1 MIKIYY
7 NSSNHSSQKAIKWFE
22 AKGLEVSI
30 KKIKQISKEDL
41 VYILFLSNNGF
52 EDIYKRNVRIYF
64 KKHME
69 KMDKMDFNDTV
80 DFILKH
86 TELLKTPIL
95 IDKNKLMIG
104 FNAEEIRK
112 FIPKN
117 HRKYREWI

>member
-7 NSSNHSSQKAIKWFE
+7 NSSNHSSQKAIKWLE
-22 AKGLEVSI
+22 SKGLEVSI

-52 EDIYKRNVRIYF
+52 EDIYKRNVRINF
-64 KKHME
+64 KKHMK

-112 FIPKN
+112 FIPQK
-117 HRKYREWI
+117 RRRYRDKI

>member
-52 EDIYKRNVRIYF
+52 EDIYKRNVRINF

-112 FIPKN
+112 FIPQK
-117 HRKYREWI
+117 RRRYRDKI

>member
-1 MIKIYY
+1 
-7 NSSNHSSQKAIKWFE
+7 
-22 AKGLEVSI
+22 
-30 KKIKQISKEDL
+30 
-41 VYILFLSNNGF
+41 
-52 EDIYKRNVRIYF
+52 
-64 KKHME
+64 ME

-104 FNAEEIRK
+104 FNAEDIRK

-117 HRKYREWI
+117 RRKYIERL